1 MGEFSSRNPRNY
13 DGTKTTTKVLSDI
26 LPKYA
31 KKFVRGENF
40 DPQLV
45 LRAWPQVVG
54 ESLAGMTKAERFA
67 EGILYVRVSNA
78 SLYSLLSGYE
88 KKKLLH
94 KLQEIVPKG
103 DVRGLIFRIG

>member
-1 MGEFSSRNPRNY
+1 MGEFSGRNPRNY
-13 DGTKTTTKVLSDI
+13 DGTRTTSKLLSDI

-31 KKFVRGENF
+31 KKFVQGENA

-45 LRAWPQVVG
+45 LRAWPEVVG
-54 ESLAGMTKAERFA
+54 ETLAGMTRAERFV

-88 KKKLLH
+88 KKKVLH
-94 KLQEIVPKG
+94 KLQEIVPG
-103 DVRGLIFRIG
+103 SQVRGLVFRIG